1 MAPGRSAAVSTRVAP
16 SADPPRAGLTNSGS
30 PSVATMRSSTA
41 VAPRS
46 WKVSFGSVTEAGV
59 VRPAARTTAF
69 ATGFSEA
76 ERQGSGRPPPDR
88 PPPQGRP
95 FLVQPPPPQG
105 PGVGGDTPLGG
116 AA

>member
-69 ATGFSEA
+69 ATGLSKA
-76 ERQGSGRPPPDR
+76 KRQASAVAPTNG
-88 PPPQGRP
+88 
-95 FLVQPPPPQG
+95 
-105 PGVGGDTPLGG
+105 TPSR
-116 AA
+116 ASTSWIDPSSP